1 MQSSFYFALLS
12 NCLHVGC
19 LCAEAGKVK
28 ELGQLVFLQ
37 TTTQLWPGGPNT
49 RLYCGLMFNKL

>member
-28 ELGQLVFLQ
+28 EIGQLVFLQ

-49 RLYCGLMFNKL
+49 PLCCELMFIKL